1 MKNSNRKRKSGRDLG
16 LVGEKVAVDYLVEEG
31 YTILET
37 NYRFSRLGEID
48 IIAADDEYI
57 CFIEVKTRGG
67 LLFGTPSEAVNK
79 VKQDRIKSLA
89 KVYISQ
95 RNLFNKN
102 IRFDVIEVF
111 IHSKNGNHK
120 QVINVNFIKNAFY

>member
-67 LLFGTPSEAVNK
+67 LLFGTPSEAVHK